1 MHPNV
6 FMELSS
12 ELQVMC
18 YLSKVQLRNFW
29 TWIQMILR
37 IFFGNKGTVLPFSY
51 WICCFCRFQS
61 APDFLRSWA
70 FTVTCLASACDS
82 SSAVRQLLT
91 SNRFS
96 FRFWTELVSS
106 LRRTS
111 SGFFLIDL
119 VMYVESTWKSI
130 TNQFFC
136 TCNRFIRYTVIFLV
150 HTWNTEDSE
159 GESLKKS
166 GTFLLYFD
174 SVLV

>member
-37 IFFGNKGTVLPFSY
+37 IFCGNKGTVLPFSY

-70 FTVTCLASACDS
+70 FTATCLASACDF
-82 SSAVRQLLT
+82 SSAVCQLLT
-91 SNRFS
+91 SNRLS
-96 FRFWTELVSS
+96 LRLWTELLTS
-106 LRRTS
+106 LLRTF
-111 SGFFLIDL
+111 SGFLTDL
-119 VMYVESTWKSI
+119 EMYVESTWKSV

-136 TCNRFIRYTVIFLV
+136 TFNRFIWYTVNFSV
-150 HTWNTEDSE
+150 HTWNNEDSE
-159 GESLKKS
+159 GESLKKP
-166 GTFLLYFD
+166 GTFLLYLD